1 MTIAERNEKLKA
13 LITCMKCEVSGKP
26 CDDNCPT
33 QYEAGHTGEI
43 IENLE
48 AISKLLEQEP
58 ETVTEF
64 ADRCRECGREKV
76 LNKIRAEID
85 HVTEIHSDGEFY
97 IKNIDV
103 KRIIDKYKAESE
115 DKENE

>member
-1 MTIAERNEKLKA
+1 MTREEINTKLKA

-33 QYEAGHTGEI
+33 QYEAGNMGGI

-58 ETVTEF
+58 CEDCISRQAVLDAFGLSEKTRKYGGDHSGYDTFMKYEIQDVLEELPPVTPKPKT
-64 ADRCRECGREKV
+64 G
-76 LNKIRAEID
+76 
-85 HVTEIHSDGEFY
+85 H
-97 IKNIDV
+97 
-103 KRIIDKYKAESE
+103 
-115 DKENE
+115 

>member
-1 MTIAERNEKLKA
+1 MTREGINTKLKA

-58 ETVTEF
+58 CEDCISRQAAIE
-64 ADRCRECGREKV
+64 AG
-76 LNKIRAEID
+76 
-85 HVTEIHSDGEFY
+85 
-97 IKNIDV
+97 DV
-103 KRIIDKYKAESE
+103 K
-115 DKENE
+115 

>member
-1 MTIAERNEKLKA
+1 MTREGINTKLKA

-48 AISKLLEQEP
+48 AISKALE
-58 ETVTEF
+58 
-64 ADRCRECGREKV
+64 A
-76 LNKIRAEID
+76 LNKIRAEIED
-85 HVTEIHSDGEFY
+85 LDIFY
-97 IKNIDV
+97 DNDYFSSNTDAMF
-103 KRIIDKYKAESE
+103 KRNEVLAIIDKYKAESE
-115 DKENE
+115 G